1 MYLKIFGSA
10 LLLITTTAIGF
21 QKAEEL
27 KKRVVCLNELKRVMI
42 LLQGELRFHR
52 ATLSEA
58 FENVSKRVDDP
69 FKGFLKETAQRI
81 EDKYAGGFSCVWD
94 EMTDELLA
102 YGGLQKEDKN
112 LLEQLGRGFGYL
124 DLTMQT
130 ESLNLAIFQAEE
142 AIKSAKEQKEIKGK
156 LYQTMGVTT
165 GAFLILLIL

>member
-1 MYLKIFGSA
+1 M
-10 LLLITTTAIGF
+10 
-21 QKAEEL
+21 
-27 KKRVVCLNELKRVMI
+27 
-42 LLQGELRFHR
+42 
-52 ATLSEA
+52 
-58 FENVSKRVDDP
+58 SKRVDDP